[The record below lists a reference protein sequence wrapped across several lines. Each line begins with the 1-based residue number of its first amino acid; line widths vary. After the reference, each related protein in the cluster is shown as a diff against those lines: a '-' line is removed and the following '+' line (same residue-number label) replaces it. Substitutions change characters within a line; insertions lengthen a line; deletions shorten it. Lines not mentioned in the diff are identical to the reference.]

1 MATYSYRISKLE
13 AVNTM
18 LTLVGDSPVNT
29 LSATTSNAQIAE
41 LILDEVT
48 KEFQYQGWHFNTES
62 NVTLPRD
69 NTNKIEVPDN
79 ALSIDVD
86 NNVYPNLD
94 IIIRGNYLYDKKN
107 HTYEFSSD
115 LKAEVIYFLTWDNL
129 PEIAKRFVVLR
140 AGRIFSQRLIGS
152 AEQNST
158 NTIDENQALR
168 ELVYWD
174 EQMADLTIW
183 DNYSVSRVLDR

>member
-13 AVNTM
+13 AVNTI

-48 KEFQYQGWHFNTES
+48 KEFQYQGWHFNTET

-69 NTNKIEVPDN
+69 NENKIQVPDT

-86 NNVYPNLD
+86 DEAYPSLD
-94 IIIRGNYLYDKKN
+94 VLIRGDYLYDKAN
-107 HTYEFSSD
+107 HTYVFNTD
-115 LKAEVIYFLTWDNL
+115 IKAEVIYYLNWDLL
-129 PEIAKRFVVLR
+129 PEIAKRYVILR

-152 AEQNST
+152 SEQTST

-174 EQMADLTIW
+174 EQMSDLTIW

>member
-48 KEFQYQGWHFNTES
+48 KEFQYQGWHFNTEN

-69 NTNKIEVPDN
+69 NNNKIEVPDN
-79 ALSIDVD
+79 VMSVDIDD
-86 NNVYPNLD
+86 LAYPNTD
-94 IIIRGNYLYDKKN
+94 IIIRGNYLYDKIK
-107 HTYEFSSD
+107 HSYEFSSD
-115 LKAEVIYFLTWDNL
+115 LKAEIIYFLTWDNL
-129 PEIAKRFVVLR
+129 PEVAKRYVVLR

-152 AEQNST
+152 AEQNAT
-158 NTIDENQALR
+158 NTVDENQALR

-174 EQMADLTIW
+174 EQMADFTIW

>member
-48 KEFQYQGWHFNTES
+48 KEFQYQGWHFNTEN

-69 NTNKIEVPDN
+69 NANKIQVPDN
-79 ALSIDVD
+79 ALSVDIDD
-86 NNVYPNLD
+86 QVYPSLD
-94 IIIRGNYLYDKKN
+94 IIIRGDYLYDKAN
-107 HTYEFSSD
+107 HTYEFNSE
-115 LKAEVIYFLTWDNL
+115 LKAEVIYFLAWDNL
-129 PEIAKRFVVLR
+129 PEVAKRYVVLR

-152 AEQNST
+152 AEQNAT
-158 NTIDENQALR
+158 NTVDENQALR

-174 EQMADLTIW
+174 EQMADFTIW

>member
-48 KEFQYQGWHFNTES
+48 KEFQYQGWHFNTEN

-69 NTNKIEVPDN
+69 NTNKIEIPDN
-79 ALSIDVD
+79 ALSVDVD
-86 NNVYPNLD
+86 DNVYPSLD
-94 IIIRGNYLYDKKN
+94 VIIRGNYLYNKNN